1 MADEKQRT
9 INRTDS
15 RMGESVMGEI
25 GSLREELAEVRE
37 LLYRGHG
44 LERAIEE
51 YGYLPLDLE
60 NPFRWGFIGVWGKG
74 TRGARNCCVHVHTST
89 EEEFFE
95 DADCS
100 PEKVAELAAVFTNPH
115 TVAVCIHLVRK
126 NRRTREEIRRD
137 CNLSDE
143 ELDAAVKPLLDW
155 RFAAW
160 EEERLEYQE
169 DKGPG
174 LNRQGVNYA
183 ITLVAMAKCAVA
195 YKERQEHK

>member
-15 RMGESVMGEI
+15 GVSEGVMGEI
-25 GSLREELAEVRE
+25 GSLRGELAEVRE

-51 YGYLPLDLE
+51 YCYLPLDLE
-60 NPFRWGFIGVWGKG
+60 NPFRWGFIGSWGKG
-74 TRGARNCCVHVHTST
+74 ARNSCVHVHTST
-89 EEEFFE
+89 EEEFFD

-100 PEKVAELAAVFTNPH
+100 PEKVAELAMVFTNPH
-115 TVAVCIHLVRK
+115 TVAVCIHLFRK
-126 NRRTREEIRRD
+126 KGQRREEIRRD
-137 CNLSDE
+137 CGLSDE
-143 ELDAAVKPLLDW
+143 ELDAAVEPLLDW

-160 EEERLEYQE
+160 EDDRLDYQR
-169 DKGPG
+169 DAGPG
-174 LNRQGVNYA
+174 LNGQGVNYA
-183 ITLVAMAKCAVA
+183 VTLAAMAQCAVA